1 MAEVEHL
8 IAELVDIGDD
18 VNEIFSKVLGEDG
31 SCAEQR
37 NSDNEGEHGV
47 LATATVVGGG
57 EQGGDEFR
65 GKKDT

>member
-31 SCAEQR
+31 SWAEQR
-37 NSDNEGEHGV
+37 NDDNEGEHGV